1 MRASIYNAF
10 PEAGVD
16 AYATHEIRQ
25 DMWNKFV
32 FLAAFAGI
40 TCLMRA
46 SIGTIL
52 QTDHGR
58 ARICRGEVRR

>member
-1 MRASIYNAF
+1 
-10 PEAGVD
+10 
-16 AYATHEIRQ
+16 
-25 DMWNKFV
+25 MWNKFV

-52 QTDHGR
+52 RRIAGAR
-58 ARICRGEVRR
+58 ASCICWRKRAPSP